1 MYEVIVEARIVCKE
15 ESYRVKIGVEIYS
28 YKLV

>member
-1 MYEVIVEARIVCKE
+1 MCEVIVEARIVCKE
-15 ESYRVKIGVEIYS
+15 ESYRIGVKIYS